1 MKDLIDRLFT
11 LGLGIAA
18 VSKEQAEKLV
28 DELVEKGNMAKT
40 EASDT
45 IDELL
50 KKGKEAQQKW
60 ESTMDEKLNRVIRE
74 ANLVSRKDFEELQNR
89 VQELEEKLAECSKE

>member
-18 VSKEQAEKLV
+18 VSKEQADKII

-40 EASDT
+40 EASDFV
-45 IDELL
+45 DELM
-50 KKGKEAQQKW
+50 KKGKEAQEKW
-60 ESTMDEKLNRVIRE
+60 EATVDEKINQ
-74 ANLVSRKDFEELQNR
+74 AAQTSKLVFRQEFEELKKR
-89 VQELEEKLAECSKE
+89 VETLEEKLLNKDNE